1 MQKTEHFVR
10 VFLQFWHFR
19 HIIISCFFI
28 WKQNNP
34 AWAHASKIVAN
45 GPRNDGPFQEGRS
58 CALGRRC
65 TILSNRRPSSH
76 EWIPTAHRSNQ
87 PVRNEVYC
95 NLPAAAK
102 QSVARR
108 DMMLVQL
115 QHFGD
120 LHLIARNFAMCAYIL
135 EHHSIHL
142 NPLQSIHCSEQ
153 PLHSPAAGFH
163 ERHSNLISCGS
174 SKIAISLQFLFWH
187 SNFMSRGSSKIAIL
201 LQFLKFEFH
210 FVRKSCRQ
218 GSRIAIL
225 FQFLTFRAKRL
236 PRKFQNRNFTS
247 VFDTRTSFRA
257 KGWPL
262 RGASSALPAAL

>member
-1 MQKTEHFVR
+1 M
-10 VFLQFWHFR
+10 
-19 HIIISCFFI
+19 
-28 WKQNNP
+28 
-34 AWAHASKIVAN
+34 AN

-58 CALGRRC
+58 CAFGRRC

-174 SKIAISLQFLFWH
+174 SKIAISLQFLF
-187 SNFMSRGSSKIAIL
+187 
-201 LQFLKFEFH
+201 
-210 FVRKSCRQ
+210 
-218 GSRIAIL
+218 
-225 FQFLTFRAKRL
+225 
-236 PRKFQNRNFTS
+236 
-247 VFDTRTSFRA
+247 
-257 KGWPL
+257 
-262 RGASSALPAAL
+262 

>member
-1 MQKTEHFVR
+1 MLLPDAV
-10 VFLQFWHFR
+10 
-19 HIIISCFFI
+19 S
-28 WKQNNP
+28 NP
-34 AWAHASKIVAN
+34 NHHRCSVLRKHQGQPSKIVAN

-87 PVRNEVYC
+87 PVRSEVYC

-108 DMMLVQL
+108 DMMLAQL

-163 ERHSNLISCGS
+163 ARHSNLI
-174 SKIAISLQFLFWH
+174 
-187 SNFMSRGSSKIAIL
+187 SRGSSKIAIL
-201 LQFLKFEFH
+201 LQFFFDI
-210 FVRKSCRQ
+210 
-218 GSRIAIL
+218 RI
-225 FQFLTFRAKRL
+225 
-236 PRKFQNRNFTS
+236 
-247 VFDTRTSFRA
+247 SFRA
-257 KGWPL
+257 EVPKL
-262 RGASSALPAAL
+262 QFYFNF

>member
-1 MQKTEHFVR
+1 MLLPDAV
-10 VFLQFWHFR
+10 
-19 HIIISCFFI
+19 S
-28 WKQNNP
+28 NP
-34 AWAHASKIVAN
+34 NHHRCSVLRKHQGQPSKIVAN

-87 PVRNEVYC
+87 PVRSEVYC

-108 DMMLVQL
+108 DMMLAQL

-153 PLHSPAAGFH
+153 PLHSPAAGLPRAALEPHFV
-163 ERHSNLISCGS
+163 R
-174 SKIAISLQFLFWH
+174 KLQNRNFTSIFFWH
-187 SNFMSRGSSKIAIL
+187 SNFIPRGSSKIAIL
-201 LQFLKFEFH
+201 LQFLRFKFH

-218 GSRIAIL
+218 GSKIAIL
-225 FQFLTFRAKRL
+225 FQLLTLELHFVRKGCRRGSKIAILLQFLTLEPHFVRKGGHFVA
-236 PRKFQNRNFTS
+236 PRRHCP
-247 VFDTRTSFRA
+247 R
-257 KGWPL
+257 P
-262 RGASSALPAAL
+262 

>member
-1 MQKTEHFVR
+1 MLLPDAV
-10 VFLQFWHFR
+10 
-19 HIIISCFFI
+19 S
-28 WKQNNP
+28 NP
-34 AWAHASKIVAN
+34 NHHRCSVLRKHQGQPSKIVAN

-87 PVRNEVYC
+87 PVRSEVYC

-108 DMMLVQL
+108 DMMLAQL

-163 ERHSNLISCGS
+163 ARHSNLISCGS
-174 SKIAISLQFLFWH
+174 SKIAI
-187 SNFMSRGSSKIAIL
+187 L
-201 LQFLKFEFH
+201 LQFFLTFEFH
-210 FVRKSCRQ
+210 S
-218 GSRIAIL
+218 A
-225 FQFLTFRAKRL
+225 
-236 PRKFQNRNFTS
+236 RKFQNCNFTS
-247 VFDTRTSFRA
+247 IFEIQISFRA
-257 KGWPL
+257 KE
-262 RGASSALPAAL
+262 LPPRI